1 MRALIAAL
9 IFMLAVAVTASIFA
23 MWPVVGDAPWED
35 DVPIVQD
42 GTNELRCEE
51 ALERRRAATWVLG
64 DLGIRGGQ
72 YTMLQ
77 NQLEQAQREIDRYC

>member
-42 GTNELRCEE
+42 GTNELRLLLRVCHLTI
-51 ALERRRAATWVLG
+51 ANVVLLRCLRTLKNARVLHSDHRSRRRL
-64 DLGIRGGQ
+64 
-72 YTMLQ
+72 
-77 NQLEQAQREIDRYC
+77 